1 MQQMMENKKFVW
13 GLVFLL
19 VGLLSNT
26 LSALNERFTLF
37 GDFTDFMSGL
47 FLGLAGVMFV
57 AAIVALIRSRR

>member
-1 MQQMMENKKFVW
+1 MENKKFVW

-26 LSALNERFTLF
+26 LSSLNERFTLF
-37 GDFTDFMSGL
+37 GNFTDFMSGF
-47 FLGLAGVMFV
+47 FLGLSGVMFV

>member
-37 GDFTDFMSGL
+37 GDFTDFMSGF